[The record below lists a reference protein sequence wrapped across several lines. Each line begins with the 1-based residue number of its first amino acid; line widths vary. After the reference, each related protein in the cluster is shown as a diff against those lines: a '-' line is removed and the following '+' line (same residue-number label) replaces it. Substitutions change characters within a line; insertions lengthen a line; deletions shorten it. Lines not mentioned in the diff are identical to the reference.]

1 MRRYAAALAAPLAR
15 PDFFDRLRARPGA
28 VLNRALNAAGFA
40 LDALFDGLER
50 YRQRQALHGMPEHLL
65 KDMGLSRSDA
75 EREAAKPFWK
85 P

>member
-1 MRRYAAALAAPLAR
+1 MRRYAALAR
-15 PDFFDRLRARPGA
+15 PDFSDRLRALPA
-28 VLNRALNAAGFA
+28 TALNAALNGAGFA

-50 YRQRQALHGMPEHLL
+50 YRQRQALRGMPEHLL